1 MNEHAEQAEHG
12 RAGPE
17 RSQAQSSMG
26 SAAPDSKGLQVAV
39 VIPCHDEEASIGR
52 VVGDF
57 RRVLPSADIVVVDN
71 ASTDATSER
80 AQEAGARVVSE
91 SRLGKGHALLAGFE
105 AAGDADYYVMVD
117 GDGTYAAEDAAVL
130 LSAAA
135 ESGADMAVGTR
146 LAGHEAGA
154 FPAGHGLGNRFF
166 IALVR
171 ALFGIRT
178 DDLFSGY
185 RVLTRRYL
193 QSTPLVAEG
202 FEVEAELSVQAQA
215 RGYRVVEVPV
225 GYRPRDPRSRS
236 KLRTYQDGY
245 RILRGLLIFF
255 RDYRPLTFFGGV
267 AAGLFALSL
276 WSGVAPV
283 DDYLRT
289 GLVHHLPR
297 AVLAAALSTIGI
309 ISLTLGVL
317 LSSINRRSAEL
328 AALIRKRRL

>member
-1 MNEHAEQAEHG
+1 MNEHAEQSE
-12 RAGPE
+12 
-17 RSQAQSSMG
+17 QASHEQSETVSKFQG
-26 SAAPDSKGLQVAV
+26 APPDLKGLRIAV

-52 VVGDF
+52 VVARF
-57 RRVLPSADIVVVDN
+57 LQVLPGADVVVVDN
-71 ASTDATSER
+71 ASNDATSLR
-80 AQEAGARVVSE
+80 AEEAGARVVSE
-91 SRLGKGHALLAGFE
+91 SRLGKGHALLTGFE

-117 GDGTYAAEDAAVL
+117 GDDTYAAEDAERL
-130 LSAAA
+130 LVSAL
-135 ESGADMAVGTR
+135 ESGADMVVGTR
-146 LAGHEAGA
+146 LAGPVEGA
-154 FPAGHGLGNRFF
+154 LPVGHGVGNRFF

-193 QSTPLVAEG
+193 QTAPLVAEG

-215 RGYRVVEVPV
+215 GGFRVVEVPV
-225 GYRPRDPRSRS
+225 QYRPRDPRSRS
-236 KLRTYQDGY
+236 KLRTFQDGY

-267 AAGLFALSL
+267 AALLFGLSL
-276 WSGVAPV
+276 WSGAAPV

-289 GLVHHLPR
+289 GLVYHLPR

-328 AALIRKRRL
+328 AALIRKRQI